1 MNESMNIIVLILI
14 IILIYLMVSKKKNL
28 GVNKSSAIKKEEI
41 VQEYKQQLKELI
53 HKHGNNQ
60 DKLKYEKINF
70 IKKVN
75 AELNKNIF
83 FNSDEIKKIIYE
95 LTIL

>member
-1 MNESMNIIVLILI
+1 
-14 IILIYLMVSKKKNL
+14 MVFKKKKL
-28 GVNKSSAIKKEEI
+28 GINKSSAIKKEEI
-41 VQEYKQQLKELI
+41 VQQYKQQLKELI
-53 HKHGNNQ
+53 HQYGNNS

-70 IKKVN
+70 IKNVN